1 MPGMEIAVSTELSS
15 GAISSIL
22 EAVPGNATV
31 LRSPVADAIVN
42 LSRAGAG
49 LAPFDPKYAHEL
61 IRYAVRR
68 GLIRSDE
75 GDRVAAEI
83 EAVHPTRPEKPA
95 AKAPPV
101 AVHPAAAVRHPFGRR
116 PHVGPIRPAAAAS
129 ATTHKAPAAAR
140 PVAKA
145 RPAAKAKPVKH
156 AKPKPKPKPKAKPR
170 PKAKAKARSAAKKS
184 KKKATK
190 KK

>member
-1 MPGMEIAVSTELSS
+1 MATELSS

-22 EAVPGNATV
+22 EAVPGIATV

-42 LSRAGAG
+42 LSRAAAG

-83 EAVHPTRPEKPA
+83 DGVPLPTPVPAPAPPPAKPA
-95 AKAPPV
+95 AAHHAPHAHHAHHAPAHKAR
-101 AVHPAAAVRHPFGRR
+101 AHAAKSVR
-116 PHVGPIRPAAAAS
+116 
-129 ATTHKAPAAAR
+129 THKAKPT
-140 PVAKA
+140 AKSKGKS
-145 RPAAKAKPVKH
+145 KA
-156 AKPKPKPKPKAKPR
+156 R
-170 PKAKAKARSAAKKS
+170 PKAKARRVAKP
-184 KKKATK
+184 KKKK
-190 KK
+190 